1 MSSGKQI
8 TFEIEEI
15 ATEYPKVIFIVPYR
29 DRQQH
34 YEFFSQHMARIIDG
48 LQYRILY
55 IHQKDTR
62 AFNRGAMKN
71 IGFLTVKELYPSVY
85 KNITLVFNDIDTM
98 PFTPGFLN
106 YETISGVVKHFYGF
120 TFTLGG
126 IVSMNAGDFER
137 LNGFP
142 NYWAWGYEDNELN
155 RRVIANGIR
164 LDRSKFF
171 PIMDKNILQ
180 LQDGFARAVNRSEFE
195 AYAKQSNEGINS
207 ISQLVYTIDE
217 STGFVNVTDFKTNR
231 DENVTARSV
240 YDLRKGKIHFPSKRG
255 PIMKMFT
262 PLKN

>member
-1 MSSGKQI
+1 MSSDKQV
-8 TFEIEEI
+8 TFEIEEVV
-15 ATEYPKVIFIVPYR
+15 TDYPKVIFIVPYR

-34 YEFFSQHMARIIDG
+34 YEFFSQHMARILDG

-62 AFNRGAMKN
+62 SFNRGAMKN
-71 IGFLTVKELYPSVY
+71 IGFLTVKDLYPTAY

-106 YETISGVVKHFYGF
+106 YDTTAGVVKHFYGF

-137 LNGFP
+137 VNGFP
-142 NYWAWGYEDNELN
+142 NYWAWGFEDNELN
-155 RRVIANGIR
+155 RRVIASGIR
-164 LDRSKFF
+164 LDRSQFF

-180 LQDGFARAVNRSEFE
+180 LQDGFSRAVNRTEFD
-195 AYAKQSNEGINS
+195 AYATQSGEGINS
-207 ISQLVYTIDE
+207 ISQLVYDIEE

-231 DENVTARSV
+231 DENVTSRSV
-240 YDLRKGKIHFPSKRG
+240 YDLRTGNTPFKPKTRG
-255 PIMKMFT
+255 RVPKMKMFI
-262 PLKN
+262 

>member
-1 MSSGKQI
+1 MSSDKQV

-15 ATEYPKVIFIVPYR
+15 STDYPKVIFIVPYR

-34 YEFFSQHMARIIDG
+34 YAFFSQHMARILDG

-71 IGFLTVKELYPSVY
+71 IGFLTVKDLYPTTY

-106 YETISGVVKHFYGF
+106 YETTAGVVKHFYGF
-120 TFTLGG
+120 AFTLGG

-137 LNGFP
+137 VNGFP
-142 NYWAWGYEDNELN
+142 NYWAWGFEDNDLN
-155 RRVIANGIR
+155 RRVIASGIR

-180 LQDGFARAVNRSEFE
+180 LQDGFARAVNRTEFD
-195 AYAKQSNEGINS
+195 AYTKQSNEGIDS
-207 ISQLVYTIDE
+207 ISQLEYDIEE

-231 DENVTARSV
+231 DENIATRSL
-240 YDLRKGKIHFPSKRG
+240 YDLRTGNVPFANRRVPK
-255 PIMKMFT
+255 MKMFI
-262 PLKN
+262 

>member
-1 MSSGKQI
+1 MSSDKQV

-15 ATEYPKVIFIVPYR
+15 VTEYPKVIFIVPYR

-48 LQYRILY
+48 LKYRILY

-71 IGFLTVKELYPSVY
+71 IGFLTVKELYPSAY

-106 YETISGVVKHFYGF
+106 YETNHGVVKHFYGF

-137 LNGFP
+137 VNGFP

-155 RRVIANGIR
+155 RRVIASGIR
-164 LDRSKFF
+164 LDRSQFF

-180 LQDGFARAVNRSEFE
+180 LQDGFARAVNRTEFD
-195 AYAKQSNEGINS
+195 AYATKSNEGIDS
-207 ISQLVYTIDE
+207 ISQLEYAVDHT
-217 STGFVNVTDFKTNR
+217 SGFVNVTNFITNR
-231 DENVTARSV
+231 DENVNARSV
-240 YDLRKGKIHFPSKRG
+240 YDLRKGNVPFASKRG
-255 PIMKMFT
+255 PRMKMFII
-262 PLKN
+262 

>member
-1 MSSGKQI
+1 MSSDKQV

-15 ATEYPKVIFIVPYR
+15 VTDYPKVIFIVPYR

-34 YEFFSQHMARIIDG
+34 YEFFSQHMARILDG

-62 AFNRGAMKN
+62 SFNRGAMKN
-71 IGFLTVKELYPSVY
+71 IGFLTVKELYPTTY

-106 YETISGVVKHFYGF
+106 YETTAGVVKHFYGF

-137 LNGFP
+137 VNGFP
-142 NYWAWGYEDNELN
+142 NYWAWGYEDNDLN
-155 RRVIANGIR
+155 RRVIASGIR
-164 LDRSKFF
+164 LDRSQFF

-180 LQDGFARAVNRSEFE
+180 LQDGFSRVVNRTEFD
-195 AYAKQSNEGINS
+195 AYATQSSEGINS
-207 ISQLVYTIDE
+207 ISQLVYDIEE

-231 DENVTARSV
+231 DENVTSRSV
-240 YDLRKGKIHFPSKRG
+240 YDLRTGNVPFKPQNGRRVPK
-255 PIMKMFT
+255 MKMFI
-262 PLKN
+262 